1 MSNMKST
8 YLVPVDFS
16 SVTRNSIQF
25 ALGMAKNEEDTII
38 LLHLISDESERLNA
52 EYQLKEIIQNEH
64 VSELKM
70 TYKVVVGHF
79 LNDIGKIAST
89 LEASLIILGTK
100 GAKGLQK
107 VFGSHS
113 IKIVSS
119 SKIPVIIVQENATFH
134 AIRNIAM
141 TIDLERESIQ
151 IVKIAARVGTLFNSK
166 VILIGGKHS
175 DPDLKHKVEL
185 NINLCKNY
193 LEEHA
198 INAEIELLDRKNFE
212 HNLLDYCK
220 ANSVDLLAATYYMN
234 TFQLFSEKFVQVLA
248 NNELHIPVLT
258 MDSETTST
266 GTQYG
271 FLSV

>member
-1 MSNMKST
+1 
-8 YLVPVDFS
+8 
-16 SVTRNSIQF
+16 
-25 ALGMAKNEEDTII
+25 
-38 LLHLISDESERLNA
+38 
-52 EYQLKEIIQNEH
+52 LKEI
-64 VSELKM
+64 VSQLDLPTSKIS
-70 TYKVVVGHF
+70 YKIVVGHF

-119 SKIPVIIVQENATFH
+119 CKIPVIIVQEHATFQ

-151 IVKIAARVGTLFNSK
+151 IVKSAAKIGALFNSK

-175 DPDLKHKVEL
+175 DPDLKQKVEL
-185 NINLCKNY
+185 NINLCRQY
-193 LEEHA
+193 LEEHS
-198 INAEIELLDRKNFE
+198 INADFELLERKDFE
-212 HNLLDYCK
+212 HNLLNYCQS
-220 ANSVDLLAATYYMN
+220 NDVDILAATYYMN
-234 TFQLFSEKFVQVLA
+234 TFQVFSEKFVQVLA
-248 NNELHIPVLT
+248 NNELHIPLLT
-258 MDSETTST
+258 IDSETTSS